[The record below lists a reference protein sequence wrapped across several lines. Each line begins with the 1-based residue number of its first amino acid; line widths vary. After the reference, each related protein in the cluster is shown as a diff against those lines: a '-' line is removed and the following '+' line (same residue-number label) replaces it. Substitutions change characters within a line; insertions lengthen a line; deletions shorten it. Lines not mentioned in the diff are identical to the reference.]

1 MHHKFSLIMSIYNK
15 IKVDELVWSIKG
27 LKNQSIQPDEIIIV
41 LDGYCRINLVYNL
54 KKYLNLYFKNK
65 FKILLN
71 KKNRGIPYSYNKAIR
86 YSKHN
91 FVAINDADDYS
102 HFDRFKKQIKFLN
115 RYQNIGIIG
124 SYVKEVDSKKTSI
137 KKVPIENKL
146 IKYLSLIKNPMNHP
160 TIMFNKSI
168 FFKKLKYENC
178 ERMEDYYL
186 WIRAMDN
193 KIIFS
198 NLPFPLVTTKL
209 NSSFFKRRSGSK
221 LVKSELKIL
230 KYYIKTKKFML
241 LPLLIIF
248 FIKSAYHLVPGKF
261 KPEIRKYINSF

>member
-1 MHHKFSLIMSIYNK
+1 MSIYNK
-15 IKVDELVWSIKG
+15 IKVDELIQSIKG
-27 LKNQSIQPDEIIIV
+27 LNKQSMQPDELIIV
-41 LDGYCRINLVYNL
+41 IDGYCRINLIYNL

-71 KKNRGIPYSYNKAIR
+71 KKNRGIPYSYNKAIIS
-86 YSKHN
+86 SKYN

-102 HFDRFKKQIKFLN
+102 HFDRFKKQIKFLYK
-115 RYQNIGIIG
+115 YQHIGIVG
-124 SYVKEVDSKKTSI
+124 SYIKEVDNKKINI

-209 NSSFFKRRSGSK
+209 NSSFFKRRSGLN
-221 LVKSELKIL
+221 LVKSELKIF
-230 KYYIKTKKFML
+230 KYRVKMRKYLFF
-241 LPLLIIF
+241 PLLIIF
-248 FIKSAYHLVPGKF
+248 IIKSIYHLIPGEF
-261 KPEIRKYINSF
+261 KPRIRKYVNSF